1 MRLGNDYRIRERL
14 AEALV
19 GPLGPK
25 PDPWPMA
32 ATFCAGLALGMLAG
46 VLLAQTNAQR
56 QVIALTGRAREM
68 GAGAIDRARS
78 RFEQDVVLEEADA
91 RQPAAPTPNR
101 RRAKPAR
108 VGSQS

>member
-32 ATFCAGLALGMLAG
+32 ATFCAGIVLGMLAG
-46 VLLAQTNAQR
+46 AWLAQTNAQR
-56 QVIALTGRAREM
+56 QVIALTGRARQM
-68 GAGAIDRARS
+68 GAGALGRARD
-78 RFEQDVVLEEADA
+78 RLEQDVVLEETDG
-91 RQPAAPTPNR
+91 RQPVAPGPNKR
-101 RRAKPAR
+101 RSRTARA
-108 VGSQS
+108 GSQG

>member
-32 ATFCAGLALGMLAG
+32 ATFCAGMVLGMLAG
-46 VLLAQTNAQR
+46 VWLAQTNAQR
-56 QVIALTGRAREM
+56 QVIALTGRAREL
-68 GAGAIDRARS
+68 GAEAVGRARS
-78 RFEQDVVLEEADA
+78 RFDQDVVLDEADEPRLA
-91 RQPAAPTPNR
+91 PAVQNR
-101 RRAKPAR
+101 KRAKPAP
-108 VGSQS
+108 VGTQS

>member
-32 ATFCAGLALGMLAG
+32 ATFCAGIVLGMLAG
-46 VLLAQTNAQR
+46 AWLAQTNAQR
-56 QVIALTGRAREM
+56 QVIALTGRAREL
-68 GAGAIDRARS
+68 GAGAIGRARD
-78 RFEQDVVLEEADA
+78 RFEQDVVLEETKEPQPVPPAPNKRGA
-91 RQPAAPTPNR
+91 RS
-101 RRAKPAR
+101 AR